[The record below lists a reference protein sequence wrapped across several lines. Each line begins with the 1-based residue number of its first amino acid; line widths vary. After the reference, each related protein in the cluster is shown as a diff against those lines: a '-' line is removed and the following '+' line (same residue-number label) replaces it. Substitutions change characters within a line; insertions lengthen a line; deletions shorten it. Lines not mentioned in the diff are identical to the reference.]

1 MIAVCAASFACRAP
15 AGNTCRSAD
24 LRCARPF
31 SWRVWR
37 PLSERA
43 LAAVLL
49 ERLAGKKGP
58 HPSWNQYFTSHQ
70 RTLGL
75 GLCMLSQLPATPRCW
90 SPARPDHPPTAKDQ
104 AEKMPGGVKRRSA
117 RQLGVS
123 TNSRSEPKESD
134 HPPNVGNSVQ
144 SNCLQRVTRD
154 RVTLS
159 ATTQFIDPTKISD
172 GWSKRGRRNGH
183 PPAVTVKN

>member
-1 MIAVCAASFACRAP
+1 MGRLMASWVMIAVCAASFACRAP

-123 TNSRSEPKESD
+123 TNSRSEPENIWEVIL
-134 HPPNVGNSVQ
+134 PPP
-144 SNCLQRVTRD
+144 L
-154 RVTLS
+154 
-159 ATTQFIDPTKISD
+159 TTPSI
-172 GWSKRGRRNGH
+172 
-183 PPAVTVKN
+183 AVTSIISSHLLCSIALAGKLH